1 MIDKITPM
9 RKAIVVSIAGLICM
23 AAMLGV
29 AKNCIDHWAAS
40 TLIRG
45 VLRVVALLAWGLIT
59 YKVITLK
66 YKWLRKLAGING

>member
-1 MIDKITPM
+1 
-9 RKAIVVSIAGLICM
+9 
-23 AAMLGV
+23 MLGV

-40 TLIRG
+40 TLIRN
-45 VLRVVALLAWGLIT
+45 VLRIMALLAWGIIT

>member
-1 MIDKITPM
+1 
-9 RKAIVVSIAGLICM
+9 M

-29 AKNCIDHWAAS
+29 AKNCIDHWATS
-40 TLIRG
+40 TLIRD